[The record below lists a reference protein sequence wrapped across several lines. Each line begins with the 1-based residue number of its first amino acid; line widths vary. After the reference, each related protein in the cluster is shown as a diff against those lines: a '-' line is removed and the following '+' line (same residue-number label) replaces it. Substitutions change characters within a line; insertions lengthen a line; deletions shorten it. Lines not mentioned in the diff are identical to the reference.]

1 MNLEG
6 LEMVAVLVVL
16 ALFVKVLEQF
26 GLFEPV
32 SLEGNPCLGRSG
44 LLAGGTAT
52 SSTGERLTLTFL
64 TGGRGEQ
71 VSIGI
76 GYLGEVRRGAW
87 GTRHLGEVKRGT

>member
-32 SLEGNPCLGRSG
+32 SLEGNPGALGSSG
-44 LLAGGTAT
+44 LLAGGTAPAALG
-52 SSTGERLTLTFL
+52 SGYSDFYGW
-64 TGGRGEQ
+64 EQ
-71 VSIGI
+71 Q
-76 GYLGEVRRGAW
+76 
-87 GTRHLGEVKRGT
+87 

>member
-32 SLEGNPCLGRSG
+32 SLEGNPDVWAGLDRWLEGQPPPALGR
-44 LLAGGTAT
+44 
-52 SSTGERLTLTFL
+52 
-64 TGGRGEQ
+64 
-71 VSIGI
+71 
-76 GYLGEVRRGAW
+76 GYS
-87 GTRHLGEVKRGT
+87 HF